1 MAKVKLGSAPDSW
14 GCGSRTTRGR
24 RPGSGSWTRS
34 RRRDIAGS
42 SSGRTATCRRTQRAC
57 PTNWPSAGWSSPQ
70 ARSSSTCTCR
80 VRGTRPG
87 KASWARH
94 GRQMN
99 ELGRRIADEFGLRTQ
114 FHPHADTHIATHE
127 QVERFLAQTDPA
139 VVNLCLDTGHLSYC
153 GGDNLKLIRDHP
165 GRIGYVHLK
174 QVDPV
179 VLAELAKLEID
190 VYAIVEQDLYPCDP
204 DEPLPIAERTFA
216 YLSAH
221 GL

>member
-1 MAKVKLGSAPDSW
+1 
-14 GCGSRTTRGR
+14 
-24 RPGSGSWTRS
+24 
-34 RRRDIAGS
+34 
-42 SSGRTATCRRTQRAC
+42 
-57 PTNWPSAGWSSPQ
+57 
-70 ARSSSTCTCR
+70 
-80 VRGTRPG
+80 
-87 KASWARH
+87 
-94 GRQMN
+94 MN